1 MEDNNLQESIGFAFL
16 KHPDAKELFAPLDYA
31 LKNGKHIQKQ
41 SQPTG
46 TFNYIGREFESL
58 HAYYKDYFGLY
69 LRNEGQD
76 SEQYFF
82 IDFQKDYNG
91 NVSRGKIPIENREYL
106 KDEYILV
113 ALLLIRLYII
123 DFVPEYRHTVDEFKK
138 RLLRDYDEYKF
149 ALFRLLVDSEDAESS
164 SIEEDAIGGVINRA
178 LKEFHK
184 IGWIEM
190 NDETNDFEIMP
201 SCKRLLSVYEES
213 IQNIESILKETQ
225 TNPDDQKISSN
236 I

>member
-1 MEDNNLQESIGFAFL
+1 
-16 KHPDAKELFAPLDYA
+16 
-31 LKNGKHIQKQ
+31 
-41 SQPTG
+41 
-46 TFNYIGREFESL
+46 
-58 HAYYKDYFGLY
+58 
-69 LRNEGQD
+69 
-76 SEQYFF
+76 
-82 IDFQKDYNG
+82 
-91 NVSRGKIPIENREYL
+91 
-106 KDEYILV
+106 LV